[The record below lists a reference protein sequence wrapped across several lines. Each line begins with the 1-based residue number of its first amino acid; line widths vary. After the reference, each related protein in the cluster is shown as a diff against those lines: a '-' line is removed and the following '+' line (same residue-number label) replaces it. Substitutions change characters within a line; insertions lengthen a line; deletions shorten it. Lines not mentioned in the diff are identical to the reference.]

1 MLGTRNPNHKGNN
14 GERFNIDKTKPVDVV
29 EIIEKVEK
37 AEKVEKVE
45 KVKSTFEEPKED
57 VLTSEDLYELTK
69 SEQIELLTKFGL
81 SRKQIKAL
89 KFESDRV
96 DAILELNS

>member
-1 MLGTRNPNHKGNN
+1 MLGTRNPNHKGNI
-14 GERFNIDKTKPVDVV
+14 GERFVIDKSKPVDVV
-29 EIIEKVEK
+29 EIIKKV
-37 AEKVEKVE
+37 EKVEKVE

-57 VLTSEDLYELTK
+57 VLTSKVLYDLTK
-69 SEQIELLTKFGL
+69 SEQIELLSKFGL